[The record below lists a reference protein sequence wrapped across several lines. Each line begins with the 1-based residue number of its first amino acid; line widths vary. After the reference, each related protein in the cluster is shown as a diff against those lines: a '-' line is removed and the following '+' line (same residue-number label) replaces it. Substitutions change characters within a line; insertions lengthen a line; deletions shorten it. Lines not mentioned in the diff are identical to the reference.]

1 LRAQSRRAGA
11 TTNRDDHVV
20 SLARGRRM
28 VRDADGVHDQGPLD
42 GDVRRRA
49 LIEEFGRSEQVADL
63 LPPDEPLSR

>member
-1 LRAQSRRAGA
+1 
-11 TTNRDDHVV
+11 
-20 SLARGRRM
+20 M

-49 LIEEFGRSEQVADL
+49 LVEEFGRSEQVADL